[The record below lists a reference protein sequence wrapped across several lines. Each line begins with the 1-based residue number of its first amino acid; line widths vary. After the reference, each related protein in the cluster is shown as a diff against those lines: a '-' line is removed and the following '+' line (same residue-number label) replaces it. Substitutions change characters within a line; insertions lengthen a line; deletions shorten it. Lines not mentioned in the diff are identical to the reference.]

1 MGLLRKA
8 INKAQVETGANYSL
22 GHSLSQTA
30 VSTLTGN
37 GDETISPIAEY
48 TGFVWKAIS
57 TKAMYLSDQRIFV
70 ERKVGDK
77 WQEAI
82 NHDFDGVLDGEDG
95 GLDQSEL
102 LEAHAVIKEVYGEV
116 FWYISKGERMGKPFA
131 IYLLDPA
138 AMTIMVANERVTGY
152 VYQKDGERVL
162 FELDEIKHF
171 KYYNPANTWRGK
183 SPLQAA
189 GIFVKSSR
197 YVNTYVNNFLE
208 NNAIPAGVVVAKS
221 DVNDA
226 DWQLFKDQWVS
237 RYSGI
242 DNSGKTG
249 FVRGSD
255 LDFVQTG
262 LSLGDVDFSIMKEV
276 SRDDILVMLGVSKP
290 IMNIFDDINRAS
302 AVTAQQLFAQSYTSP
317 ELKAISRKLSRTVAK
332 AYGPEFRVG
341 NSNPVPE
348 DRELKLKEYANGV
361 GKWFTPNEA
370 REAYGEDAITGGD
383 KLEAVTSS
391 SSGELDATKSA
402 QKVKI
407 KLIAKSNKGNFTYEM
422 KESFRSE
429 MQSVQEKYEQSYLKA
444 VQPVLKEQKE
454 AVLKQIA
461 PKKVK
466 DAKIDAE
473 AEATKMTNA
482 TINVFVSLAK
492 EQGLLAAQFA
502 GNKESSFDFTK
513 VMEKY
518 IRDSIQKAAL
528 GFTKET
534 EEAIS
539 KALQEGLEAGESLAK
554 IADRIDT
561 IYDDVLGVKTAG
573 YRIERIAR
581 TEVIKTSNEITEA
594 AYKQSGVVSKKEWI
608 TNPGACQF
616 CKSLDGNII
625 SLGSTFL
632 QKGSDITGTDG
643 GTYVNTYEDVKHP
656 PTHPDCRCGLVPVIE
671 DSK

>member
-1 MGLLRKA
+1 MGILRKA
-8 INKAQVETGANYSL
+8 VNKANYETGANYQL
-22 GHSLSQTA
+22 GHSLSSTA

-37 GDETISPIAEY
+37 GDETINPLAEY
-48 TGFVWKAIS
+48 TGFVWKAIA
-57 TKAMYLSDQRIFV
+57 TKASYLSDQRIFV

-77 WQEAI
+77 WQEDV
-82 NHDFDGVLDGEDG
+82 NQDFNNVLDGEDG

-102 LEAHAVIKEVYGEV
+102 LEAHAVIKEIYGEV

-138 AMTIMVANERVTGY
+138 SMTIMVANERVTGY
-152 VYQKDGERVL
+152 VYQKDGGRVL

-171 KYYNPANTWRGK
+171 KYYNPANTYRGK

-197 YVNTYVNNFLE
+197 YINTYVNNFLE

-226 DWQLFKDQWVS
+226 DWQLFKDQWTE

-255 LDFVQTG
+255 LDFVKTG
-262 LSLGDVDFSIMKEV
+262 LSLGDVDFSVMKET
-276 SRDDILVMLGVSKP
+276 SRDDIMVMLGVSKP

-317 ELKAISRKLSRTVAK
+317 EIKAIARKLTKTVVK
-332 AYGPEFRVG
+332 AYGEGFRIG
-341 NSNPVPE
+341 HTNPVPE
-348 DRELKLKEYANGV
+348 DRELKLKEYEVGV

-370 REAYGEDAITGGD
+370 REAYGENSITGGD
-383 KLEAVTSS
+383 VLIQPNTQTPVVDNA
-391 SSGELDATKSA
+391 KS
-402 QKVKI
+402 KIKI
-407 KLIAKSNKGNFTYEM
+407 KLVSKSTKGNFTYEM
-422 KESFRSE
+422 KESFRSQ
-429 MQSVQEKYEQSYLKA
+429 MQNVQEKYEQSYLKA
-444 VQPVLKEQKE
+444 VQPVIKDQK
-454 AVLKQIA
+454 ARVIAQIA
-461 PKKVK
+461 PKKVAN
-466 DAKIDAE
+466 AKIDPE
-473 AEATKMTNA
+473 AEATKMTDA
-482 TINVFVSLAK
+482 TINIFISLAK
-492 EQGLLAAQFA
+492 EQGTLAAQFA
-502 GNKESSFDFTK
+502 GNKDSTFEFTK

-518 IRDSIQKAAL
+518 IHDSIQKAAL
-528 GFTKET
+528 GFTKDT
-534 EEAIS
+534 EAAIA

-554 IADRIDT
+554 IADRIDA
-561 IYDDVLGVKTAG
+561 IYDEALGVKTAG

-581 TEVIKTSNEITEA
+581 TEIIKTSNEITEA

-616 CKSLDGNII
+616 CKALDGTVIR
-625 SLGSTFL
+625 LGGTFVG
-632 QKGSDITGTDG
+632 KGDELEGVDG
-643 GTYVNTYEDVKHP
+643 GTQVNNYESVQHP
-656 PTHPDCRCGLVPVIE
+656 PTHPDCRCGLVPVIDE
-671 DSK
+671 AN